1 MGEILCCCCK
11 KKSFKSRE
19 YVSIDTDENENEN
32 QKFTYRDSFNFIPQ
46 IEIKFNEVTDIK
58 KELIDDLL
66 SQLFLLFQ
74 GKDVKIV
81 EMKKG
86 SLDIAISLNYLI
98 KEGLGSLDIQ
108 NITIDELFKTLGE
121 SLNIET
127 KKAKNMIQENL
138 IIAQQDKK
146 FKPDFVNE
154 NLLDL
159 TQEDS
164 KDKLCKMIK
173 DQYEKENN
181 EIDILEFSKNI
192 TPDDIKKFFNKL
204 CKETK
209 NQQDLLYDI
218 ILNNNFQE
226 YLQFFEEEFEKAKKN
241 SIFEYNTKFI
251 AYIYRDDE
259 TYRSKKLRCNNLE
272 KKIVFHGTK
281 SWCISRILAGKFRK
295 ANVHIFGEGV
305 YFTDLL
311 DYAWY
316 YASES
321 EEDQRANFCKIPKI
335 KDSFSFIASEVYYD
349 KTKFE
354 QVYDTY
360 KCNESVPVNGIRYIL
375 VNYYSAAIPQYQ
387 LTSFKGFMGTEY
399 LITEEDQILPLLNV
413 TVERAEYL
421 IVWRDNNFL
430 PSNPNNYSNFEEMI
444 DFNLRIK
451 KYSAFNLKTKIY
463 FFNESNEALNFI
475 KRKKYNKIILIS
487 NGGNDGI
494 GFINNAR
501 KIIGSN
507 TISLIACYNVEYY
520 MYIVQNNEKILI
532 NSKYFEC
539 IKEFLKCST
548 NENIN
553 DLKNLQKDIETK
565 LKEIDQS
572 FSFKPINNQAF
583 SFPYFKDDGNFSEVL
598 FD

>member
-1 MGEILCCCCK
+1 MGGIFCFCCK
-11 KKSFKSRE
+11 KNKVKPKE
-19 YVSIDTDENENEN
+19 YVSIDDDENENEN
-32 QKFTYRDSFNFIPQ
+32 QKFTYKESFNFIPQ

-86 SLDIAISLNYLI
+86 SLDIAIALNYLI
-98 KEGLGSLDIQ
+98 KEGLVNLNIQ
-108 NITIDELFKTLGE
+108 DITIDELFKTLGE

-127 KKAKNMIQENL
+127 KKAKDMIQENL
-138 IIAQQDKK
+138 IIGQQDKTY
-146 FKPDFVNE
+146 KPDFVNE

-159 TQEDS
+159 TKEDS
-164 KDKLCKMIK
+164 KDTLCSIIK
-173 DQYEKENN
+173 EQYKKENN
-181 EIDILEFSKNI
+181 EIDIFEVSKNI
-192 TPDDIKKFFNKL
+192 TPEDIKKFFNIL
-204 CKETK
+204 FKETK

-226 YLQFFEEEFEKAKKN
+226 YLQFFEEEFEKAKQN

-259 TYRSKKLRCNNLE
+259 KYRSKKLRCNNLE

-281 SWCISRILAGKFRK
+281 SWCISRILAGKFKR
-295 ANVHIFGEGV
+295 ANCHIFGEGV

-321 EEDQRANFCKIPKI
+321 DTDQRANFERIPKI
-335 KDSFSFIASEVYYD
+335 KESFSFIASEVYYD
-349 KTKFE
+349 RTKLE
-354 QVYDTY
+354 QVYDTK
-360 KCNESVPVNGIRYIL
+360 KCNESVPINGIRHVL
-375 VNYYSAAIPQYQ
+375 VNYESAAIPQYQ
-387 LTSFKGFMGTEY
+387 LKSFKGFIGTEY

-421 IVWRDNNFL
+421 IVWRDNNFQ
-430 PSNPNNYSNFEEMI
+430 PSNPNNYSDFEEML

-451 KYSAFNLKTKIY
+451 KFSAFNLKTKIY

-507 TISLIACYNVEYY
+507 TISLITCYNVENY
-520 MYIVQNNEKILI
+520 MDVVQYNENILI
-532 NSKYFEC
+532 NSKYYEC

-553 DLKNLQKDIETK
+553 DLKKLQKDIETN
-565 LKEIDQS
+565 LKEIDES
-572 FSFKPINNQAF
+572 FSFKPINNQIF
-583 SFPYFKDDGNFSEVL
+583 NFPNFKDGGYFSEVL